1 MSRLPLPI
9 QNLIDEFSHLPGI
22 GPKTAERLVFYLLK
36 NSQDQ
41 LNQFSDRV
49 KNLRSQITV
58 CQVCQNYSLKSPCE
72 ICSDPSRQ
80 KDIICIVS
88 RPVDVIAIEKTGEYK
103 GLYHILGGAINPIEG
118 ISPENLKIKQ
128 LENRLNSSSGQIK
141 EIIIATNSDMEGET
155 TALYLA
161 KLFKPLNINITRLG
175 RGLPV
180 GADVEYADEDT
191 LAYALK
197 GRRQM

>member
-9 QNLIDEFSHLPGI
+9 QNLIDEFSRLPGI
-22 GPKTAERLVFYLLK
+22 GPKTAERIK
-36 NSQDQ
+36 I
-41 LNQFSDRV
+41 
-49 KNLRSQITV
+49 LRAQITI
-58 CQVCQNYSLKSPCE
+58 CQNCQNYSLKSPCE

-88 RPVDVIAIEKTGEYK
+88 RPVDVVAIEKTGEYK

-128 LENRLNSSSGQIK
+128 LENSLNSSNGQIK

-180 GADVEYADEDT
+180 GADVEYADEVT

>member
-1 MSRLPLPI
+1 MSRLPIPI
-9 QNLIDEFSHLPGI
+9 QNLIDEFSRLPGI

-41 LNQFSDRV
+41 LNQFADRV
-49 KNLRSQITV
+49 KNLRAQITV
-58 CQVCQNYSLKSPCE
+58 CQNCQNYAMKSPCE
-72 ICSDPSRQ
+72 ICSDHSSQ
-80 KDIICIVS
+80 KDTICIVS
-88 RPVDVIAIEKTGEYK
+88 RPVDVVAIEKTGEYK

-118 ISPENLKIKQ
+118 ISPANLKIKQ
-128 LENRLNSSSGQIK
+128 LENLLNSSNGQIK

-180 GADVEYADEDT
+180 GADVEYADEVT

-197 GRRQM
+197 GRKQM

>member
-9 QNLIDEFSHLPGI
+9 QNLIEEFSRLPGI

-36 NSQDQ
+36 NSQEQ
-41 LNQFSDRV
+41 LNQFSERI
-49 KNLRSQITV
+49 KILRAQITI
-58 CQVCQNYSLKSPCE
+58 CQNCQNYSLKSPCE

-88 RPVDVIAIEKTGEYK
+88 RPVDVVAIEKTDEYK
-103 GLYHILGGAINPIEG
+103 GLYHILGGVINPIEG

-128 LENRLNSSSGQIK
+128 LQSRLNSSNGQIK

-180 GADVEYADEDT
+180 GADVEYADEVT

>member
-1 MSRLPLPI
+1 M
-9 QNLIDEFSHLPGI
+9 
-22 GPKTAERLVFYLLK
+22 
-36 NSQDQ
+36 
-41 LNQFSDRV
+41 
-49 KNLRSQITV
+49 
-58 CQVCQNYSLKSPCE
+58 
-72 ICSDPSRQ
+72 
-80 KDIICIVS
+80 
-88 RPVDVIAIEKTGEYK
+88 AIEKTGEYK

-128 LENRLNSSSGQIK
+128 LENRLNSSNGQIK

-180 GADVEYADEDT
+180 GADVEYADEVT

>member
-9 QNLIDEFSHLPGI
+9 QNLIEEFSRLPGI

-36 NSQDQ
+36 NSQEQ
-41 LNQFSDRV
+41 LNQFSERI
-49 KNLRSQITV
+49 KILRAQITI
-58 CQVCQNYSLKSPCE
+58 CQNCQNYSLKSPCE

-88 RPVDVIAIEKTGEYK
+88 RPVDVVAIEKTGEYK
-103 GLYHILGGAINPIEG
+103 GLYHILGGVINPIDG

-128 LENRLNSSSGQIK
+128 LESRLNSSNGQIK

-180 GADVEYADEDT
+180 GADVEYADEVT